1 MLIKK
6 FFVSRLYLKTTFVFL
21 LVAFYSSSEAQIVW
35 QTPGSEVYKFLS
47 RQAQKGNINF
57 EDVVQPVS
65 RKTIAM
71 HLATLQD
78 SVMNLSS
85 VEKAELQFYLK
96 EFSEFNIQP
105 RDTLIFLKKDQAE
118 RWRFL
123 SVNEGEFLLRGD
135 PLITTG
141 YSRGNGT
148 SVLTWGNGI
157 TFWGHASK
165 NLTFQGSFQDITEKG
180 TGIDRLRDFTPREG
194 IVRTVTLNSN
204 SVNYSRLKGNITYAW
219 NNGSA
224 SIGKDQLLLGYG
236 ENGRIILSDK
246 SPAYPQIRID
256 YKPLKWL
263 QFQYSHLWLHSGI
276 IDSARNYTKG
286 NGVYSNDREF
296 YIPKFMATHSL
307 NIYPLEGLALTL
319 GESMVYSDQLNIAYL
334 IPIMFFKAYDQYESK
349 YNVPTGSNGQFF
361 LQASSRNHIPKTH
374 LYSTLFIDEIRTST
388 IFNRQKS
395 RNQIGFNV
403 GVSVTDVAVPY
414 LTLGS
419 EYTRINPFAYQN
431 LIPAQS
437 YSSQGYSLG
446 DWMGNNADR
455 FLVFAKY
462 TPLARLKT
470 ELQIQKIRKGGPGRV
485 EDQYFAEPQP
495 SFLFDLQK
503 DFTEAQF
510 KVSYEWIN
518 NLQVQALFTSI
529 KEGNVPAGTKR
540 RESRFDFSM
549 SFGL

>member
-6 FFVSRLYLKTTFVFL
+6 FFASRLLLKTA
-21 LVAFYSSSEAQIVW
+21 LVCFIAAYSSSSEAQIVW

-57 EDVVQPVS
+57 EDLVQPVS
-65 RKTIAM
+65 RKAIAK

-78 SVMNLSS
+78 SVTNLST

-96 EFSEFNIQP
+96 EFSEFNIQHP
-105 RDTLIFLKKDQAE
+105 DTLLFLKKDQAE
-118 RWRFL
+118 RSRFL
-123 SVNEGEFLLRGD
+123 TVNKGEFLLRGD
-135 PLITTG
+135 PLSTIAYAG
-141 YSRGNGT
+141 GNGT
-148 SVLTWGNGI
+148 SVLTLGNGI

-165 NLTFQGSFQDITEKG
+165 NLTFQGSFQDITETG
-180 TGIDRLRDFTPREG
+180 TGIDGLRDFTPKEG
-194 IVRTVTLNSN
+194 IVRTISLSSN

-219 NNGSA
+219 NNGSV

-246 SPAYPQIRID
+246 APAYPQIRID

-276 IDSARNYTKG
+276 IDSARNYSKG

-307 NIYPLEGLALTL
+307 NIYPLNGLALTL
-319 GESMVYSDQLNIAYL
+319 GESMVYSDRLNIAYL

-361 LQASSRNHIPKTH
+361 FQASSRNHIPKTH
-374 LYSTLFIDEIRTST
+374 LYSTLFIDEIRAST

-395 RNQIGFNV
+395 RNQLGFNI
-403 GVSVTDVAVPY
+403 GVLVTDVVVPY

-419 EYTRINPFAYQN
+419 EYTRINPFAYEN
-431 LIPAQS
+431 LIPAQT

-455 FLVFAKY
+455 FIVFAKY
-462 TPLARLKT
+462 TPLPRLKT
-470 ELQIQKIRKGGPGRV
+470 ELQLQKIRKGGPGRV
-485 EDQYFAEPQP
+485 LDQYFAEPQP
-495 SFLFDLQK
+495 PFLFDLQR
-503 DFTEAQF
+503 DFNESQF
-510 KVSYEWIN
+510 KVSYELIN
-518 NLQVQALFTSI
+518 SLQLQALFTRTNGRMVSS
-529 KEGNVPAGTKR
+529 GTNINR
-540 RESRFDFSM
+540 SRFDFSI

>member
-6 FFVSRLYLKTTFVFL
+6 SFASQLLLKTIFVCLF
-21 LVAFYSSSEAQIVW
+21 VAFYSSSEAQIVW
-35 QTPGSEVYKFLS
+35 QSPGSEVYKFLS

-57 EDVVQPVS
+57 EDVLQPVS
-65 RKTIAM
+65 RKAIAL
-71 HLATLQD
+71 HLNTLND
-78 SVMNLSS
+78 SISNLSS
-85 VEKAELQFYLK
+85 VEKAELKFYLK
-96 EFSEFNIQP
+96 EFSEFNTSP
-105 RDTLIFLKKDQAE
+105 RDTLLFLKKDLAE

-123 SVNEGEFLLRGD
+123 SVNKGEFLLRGD
-135 PLITTG
+135 PVITAG
-141 YSRGNGT
+141 FKGGNGT
-148 SVLTWGNGI
+148 SVLTWGNGL
-157 TFWGHASK
+157 TFWGHAFK
-165 NLTFQGSFQDITEKG
+165 NLTFQGSFQDITERG
-180 TGIDRLRDFTPREG
+180 TGIDSLRSFTSKEG
-194 IVRTVTLNSN
+194 IVRTVTLNSK
-204 SVNYSRLKGNITYAW
+204 SINYSRLKGNITYAW

-246 SPAYPQIRID
+246 APAYPQIRID
-256 YKPLKWL
+256 FKPLKWL
-263 QFQYSHLWLHSGI
+263 QFQYSHLWLHSGL
-276 IDSARNYTKG
+276 IDSARNYNKG

-307 NIYPLEGLALTL
+307 NLYPLKGLSLTL

-361 LQASSRNHIPKTH
+361 FQASSRNHIPKTH

-395 RNQIGFNV
+395 RNQLGFNI
-403 GVSVTDVAVPY
+403 GVSVTDVVVPY

-419 EYTRINPFAYQN
+419 EYTRINPFAYEN
-431 LIPAQS
+431 LIPAQT

-455 FLVFAKY
+455 FLIFAKY
-462 TPLARLKT
+462 TPLPRLKT
-470 ELQIQKIRKGGPGRV
+470 EFQLQKIRKGGPGRV

-495 SFLFDLQK
+495 AFLFDLQRNL
-503 DFTEAQF
+503 TESQF

-518 NLQVQALFTSI
+518 NLQLQGLFTRI
-529 KEGNVPAGTKR
+529 KERNVPAATNR
-540 RESRFDFSM
+540 SISRFDFSI

>member
-1 MLIKK
+1 MLIEKK
-6 FFVSRLYLKTTFVFL
+6 KWIYW
-21 LVAFYSSSEAQIVW
+21 SSIILFSLMELSGIKVHAQIVW

-65 RKTIAM
+65 RKAIAM

-78 SVMNLSS
+78 SVTNLSS

-96 EFSEFNIQP
+96 EFSEFNFQP
-105 RDTLIFLKKDQAE
+105 RDTLLFLKKDLAN

-123 SVNEGEFLLRGD
+123 SVNEGDFLLRGD
-135 PLITTG
+135 PLYTLG
-141 YSRGNGT
+141 YASKNGNSVGTLGNGV
-148 SVLTWGNGI
+148 S
-157 TFWGHASK
+157 FWGHASK
-165 NLTFQGSFQDITEKG
+165 KITFQGSFEDVTEKG
-180 TGIDRLRDFTPREG
+180 TGIDRLRDFTPQEG
-194 IVRTVTLNSN
+194 VVRTVTLNAN
-204 SVNYSRLKGNITYAW
+204 SANYSRLKGNITYAW
-219 NNGSA
+219 KNGSA

-246 SPAYPQIRID
+246 APDYPQIRLDI
-256 YKPLKWL
+256 KLLKWL
-263 QFQYSHLWLHSGI
+263 QFQYSHLWLHSGL
-276 IDSARNYTKG
+276 IDSARNYSKG

-307 NIYPLEGLALTL
+307 NIYPLKGLALTL

-334 IPIMFFKAYDQYESK
+334 IPIMFFKAYDQYESR

-361 LQASSRNHIPKTH
+361 FQASSRNHIPNTH

-388 IFNRQKS
+388 IFNPQKS
-395 RNQIGFNV
+395 RNQLGFNI
-403 GVSVTDVAVPY
+403 GVSVTDVVVPY
-414 LTLGS
+414 LTLGT

-455 FLVFAKY
+455 FIAFAKY
-462 TPLARLKT
+462 TPLPRLKT
-470 ELQIQKIRKGGPGRV
+470 EFQVQKIRKGGPGRV

-495 SFLFDLQK
+495 TFLFDIQR
-503 DFTEAQF
+503 DFTESQF
-510 KVSYEWIN
+510 KVSYELIN
-518 NLQVQALFTSI
+518 SLQLQGLFTRTN
-529 KEGNVPAGTKR
+529 GQTAAGGTNR
-540 RESRFDFSM
+540 SSSRFDFSIR
-549 SFGL
+549 FGL